1 MRFCRSSRATRVSPI
16 AGSATRRSL
25 DMWSFIRGLR
35 TLGAEGAALEDGAD
49 AAAEVEDRAAAAE
62 TGDLVGEAG
71 GAGHRTAGGLVGEA
85 LEDEAAQGRVELREA
100 GVADRTRLHSLAAGQ
115 LGLDQRVEQ
124 PG

>member
-62 TGDLVGEAG
+62 TG
-71 GAGHRTAGGLVGEA
+71 GLVGEA

-124 PG
+124 PGL